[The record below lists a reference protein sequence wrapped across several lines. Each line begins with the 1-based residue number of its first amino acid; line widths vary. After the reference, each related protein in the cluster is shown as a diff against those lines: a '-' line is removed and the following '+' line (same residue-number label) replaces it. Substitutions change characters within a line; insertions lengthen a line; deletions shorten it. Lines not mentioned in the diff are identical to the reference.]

1 MNIGKYA
8 MLTDLKNNQHVSQR
22 ERGFTLLE
30 ILVSLAIVGIA
41 LTGVLQIFSSDLKGI
56 TEADDYVKAAI
67 KAESVMREILDSD
80 ELEEGSWVESTEDGY
95 DIIVTVKG
103 IEEDRIE
110 DLSVRLLEV
119 TLKFRWL
126 RDEKERAL
134 NLMTVKLIEKPI

>member
-1 MNIGKYA
+1 MFTYS
-8 MLTDLKNNQHVSQR
+8 KNNQPVSQR

-30 ILVSLAIVGIA
+30 ILVALAIVAIA

-95 DIIVTVKG
+95 DTSVTVKG
-103 IEEDRIE
+103 IEEERTE
-110 DLSVRLLEV
+110 DLSFRLLEV
-119 TLKFRWL
+119 TLNFRWL
-126 RDEKERAL
+126 RDEKERTL
-134 NLMTVKLIEKPI
+134 NLMTVKLVEKTI

>member
-1 MNIGKYA
+1 MF
-8 MLTDLKNNQHVSQR
+8 TDSKNNQPVSQR

-30 ILVSLAIVGIA
+30 ILVALAIVGIA

-56 TEADDYVKAAI
+56 TEADDYVKSAI
-67 KAESVMREILDSD
+67 KAESVMREILDND

-95 DIIVTVKG
+95 DISVTVKG
-103 IEEDRIE
+103 IEEERTE

-119 TLKFRWL
+119 TLKFSWL

-134 NLMTVKLIEKPI
+134 NLMTVKLIEKTI

>member
-1 MNIGKYA
+1 MF
-8 MLTDLKNNQHVSQR
+8 TDSNNTKPVSQR

-56 TEADDYVKAAI
+56 SKADDYVKAAI

-95 DIIVTVKG
+95 DISVTVKG
-103 IEEDRIE
+103 IEEERTE

-119 TLKFRWL
+119 TLSFRWL

-134 NLMTVKLIEKPI
+134 NLMTVKLIEKTI

>member
-1 MNIGKYA
+1 MF
-8 MLTDLKNNQHVSQR
+8 TDSKNNQPVFQR

-30 ILVSLAIVGIA
+30 ILVALAIVGIA

-67 KAESVMREILDSD
+67 KAESAMREILDSD

-95 DIIVTVKG
+95 DISVTVKG
-103 IEEDRIE
+103 IEEERTE
-110 DLSVRLLEV
+110 YLSVRLLEV
-119 TLKFRWL
+119 TLEFRWL

-134 NLMTVKLIEKPI
+134 NLMTVKLIEKTI

>member
-1 MNIGKYA
+1 MF
-8 MLTDLKNNQHVSQR
+8 TDSKNNKPASQR

-30 ILVSLAIVGIA
+30 VLVSLAIVGIA
-41 LTGVLQIFSSDLKGI
+41 LTGVMQIFSSDLKGI

-67 KAESVMREILDSD
+67 KAESAMREILDSD

-95 DIIVTVKG
+95 DISVTVKG

>member
-1 MNIGKYA
+1 MF
-8 MLTDLKNNQHVSQR
+8 TDSKNNQPVSQR

-30 ILVSLAIVGIA
+30 ILVALAIVGIA

-67 KAESVMREILDSD
+67 KAESAMREILDSD

-95 DIIVTVKG
+95 DISVTVKG
-103 IEEDRIE
+103 IEEERTE
-110 DLSVRLLEV
+110 YLSVRLLEV
-119 TLKFRWL
+119 TLEFRWL

-134 NLMTVKLIEKPI
+134 NLMTVKLIEKTI

>member
-1 MNIGKYA
+1 MF
-8 MLTDLKNNQHVSQR
+8 TDSKNNQPVSQR

-30 ILVSLAIVGIA
+30 ILVALAIVGIA

-67 KAESVMREILDSD
+67 KAESVMREILDND

-95 DIIVTVKG
+95 DISVTVKG
-103 IEEDRIE
+103 IEEERTE

-119 TLKFRWL
+119 TLKFSWL

-134 NLMTVKLIEKPI
+134 NLITVKLIEKTI

>member
-1 MNIGKYA
+1 MF
-8 MLTDLKNNQHVSQR
+8 TDSKNNQPVSQR

-30 ILVSLAIVGIA
+30 ILVALAIVGIA

-56 TEADDYVKAAI
+56 TEADDYVKSAI
-67 KAESVMREILDSD
+67 KAESVMREKLDND

-95 DIIVTVKG
+95 DISVTVKG
-103 IEEDRIE
+103 IEEERTE

-119 TLKFRWL
+119 TLKFSWL

-134 NLMTVKLIEKPI
+134 NLMTVKLIEKTI